1 MTHSS
6 VTGRRCC
13 LALCIA
19 VLFIIIISPR
29 HNDFFAA
36 SAQVAPPAL
45 DREYIAFLLGTVFF
59 LPEVIDLTLLSDNTF
74 SVRSDLFIQP
84 ATGTY
89 HQENFFL
96 LHAQGT
102 TGKFFDPD
110 FQEDIEI
117 QYDFRVR
124 PMGFRNRLVAGSG
137 TRTFIFTKDG
147 TPPTPERFIYCGSG
161 F

>member
-1 MTHSS
+1 MSHIT
-6 VTGRRCC
+6 VIKRRFC
-13 LALCIA
+13 LTIFTA
-19 VLFIIIISPR
+19 VFFIILLPP
-29 HNDFFAA
+29 HNSCTAA
-36 SAQVAPPAL
+36 SVQVAPPAL

-74 SVRSDLFIQP
+74 SIRSDLFIQP

-124 PMGFRNRLVAGSG
+124 PMGFRSNLVAGSG
-137 TRTFIFTKDG
+137 TRTFIFSKDG

>member
-1 MTHSS
+1 MAHIT
-6 VTGRRCC
+6 VTKRRFC
-13 LALCIA
+13 LTLCTA
-19 VLFIIIISPR
+19 VFFIIILPH
-29 HNDFFAA
+29 HNAYPA
-36 SAQVAPPAL
+36 SAVQVAPPVL

-74 SVRSDLFIQP
+74 SIRSDLFIQP

>member
-1 MTHSS
+1 MAAFFSILLSAAT
-6 VTGRRCC
+6 
-13 LALCIA
+13 AL
-19 VLFIIIISPR
+19 P
-29 HNDFFAA
+29 A
-36 SAQVAPPAL
+36 SRVQLAPPAL

-59 LPEVIDLTLLSDNTF
+59 LPEVIDLTLAEDNSF
-74 SVRSDLFIQP
+74 SLKSDLFIQP

-89 HQENFFL
+89 HQENIFL

-110 FQEDIEI
+110 FQEEIEI

-124 PMGFRNRLVAGSG
+124 PMGFSNRLVVGSG
-137 TRTFIFTKDG
+137 TRTFIFSKDG

>member
-1 MTHSS
+1 MAHIP
-6 VTGRRCC
+6 VTKRRFC
-13 LALCIA
+13 LTLCTA
-19 VLFIIIISPR
+19 VFFIIIILPH
-29 HNDFFAA
+29 HNAYPA
-36 SAQVAPPAL
+36 SAVQVAPPSL

-74 SVRSDLFIQP
+74 SIRSDLFIQP

-89 HQENFFL
+89 HRENFFL

-117 QYDFRVR
+117 QYDFRIR
-124 PMGFRNRLVAGSG
+124 PMGFRNRLAAGSG
-137 TRTFIFTKDG
+137 DRGIA
-147 TPPTPERFIYCGSG
+147 PARPAAGSARDSVSDQG
-161 F
+161 

>member
-1 MTHSS
+1 MAHFS
-6 VTGRRCC
+6 VTKRRFY
-13 LALCIA
+13 LALCAAI
-19 VLFIIIISPR
+19 
-29 HNDFFAA
+29 FFVVILNPIDACAAA
-36 SAQVAPPAL
+36 SVQVAPTSL
-45 DREYIAFLLGTVFF
+45 DKEYIAFLLGTVFF

-74 SVRSDLFIQP
+74 SIRSDLFIQP
-84 ATGTY
+84 AEGTY

-124 PMGFRNRLVAGSG
+124 PMGFRNNLVAGSG
-137 TRTFIFTKDG
+137 TRTFIFSKDG

>member
-1 MTHSS
+1 MAHITL
-6 VTGRRCC
+6 TRRRFCIV
-13 LALCIA
+13 LCVA
-19 VLFIIIISPR
+19 VFFIIILPR
-29 HNDFFAA
+29 HNDCFAA
-36 SAQVAPPAL
+36 SVQVAPPAL

-74 SVRSDLFIQP
+74 SIKSDLFLQP

-89 HQENFFL
+89 HQQNFFL

-117 QYDFRVR
+117 QYDFRIR
-124 PMGFRNRLVAGSG
+124 PMGFGNRLVAGSG
-137 TRTFIFTKDG
+137 TRIFVFSKDG
-147 TPPTPERFIYCGSG
+147 TPPTPERFIYCGTG